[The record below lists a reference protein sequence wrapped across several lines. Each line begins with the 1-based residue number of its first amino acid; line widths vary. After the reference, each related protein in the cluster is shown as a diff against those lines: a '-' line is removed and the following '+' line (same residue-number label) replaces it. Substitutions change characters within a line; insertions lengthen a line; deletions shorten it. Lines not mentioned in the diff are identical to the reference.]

1 MILSGVDY
9 HIMMSKKSI
18 PLCLFL
24 SLLTYFCGPVLPV
37 QANEAEGNV
46 GLSVDAD
53 QGELDEFF
61 EQEDTSDPLESMNRV
76 FFEVN
81 DTLYFW
87 VMKPVNQMYSTVV
100 PLDFRQCFGNF
111 FDNIAAPV
119 HVVNNLLQGKFAGAG
134 IDLSRF
140 LINSTAGVLGLGD
153 PALRSFGLEP
163 QFEDFGQTL
172 GVWGVGEGPYLYLPI
187 IGPLTLR
194 DSVGFAGDAAAHPAT
209 YVCAG
214 VLEGA
219 GYYTADKVNL
229 LSLHPDLYEDMKKFS
244 LDPYI
249 SMRQVYL
256 EYRRNK
262 VLDRKSKNNIIGEL

>member
-1 MILSGVDY
+1 
-9 HIMMSKKSI
+9 MMMPKKNI
-18 PLCLFL
+18 GFFL
-24 SLLTYFCGPVLPV
+24 SLALLTCIGAPGWAA

-46 GLSVDAD
+46 GLSIDTNQED
-53 QGELDEFF
+53 LDEFF
-61 EQEDTSDPLESMNRV
+61 DQGETSDPLESMNRV

-81 DTLYFW
+81 DKLYFW
-87 VMKPVNQMYSTVV
+87 VLKPVNRAYSTVV

-163 QFEDFGQTL
+163 QLEDFGQTL
-172 GVWGVGEGPYLYLPI
+172 GVWGVGEGAYLYLPI

-194 DSVGFAGDAAAHPAT
+194 DSVGFAGDTVTHPAT

-214 VLEGA
+214 YLEGT

-262 VLDRKSKNNIIGEL
+262 VLDRKNKNNIINDL